1 MSIELNLVGALMRR
15 FVEVLKNNIKN
26 TFSFCSL
33 YFYFMSVSSVVNFR
47 GAVRVLNNTIKNLCG
62 LCVLCGSI
70 RMSEDGF

>member
-1 MSIELNLVGALMRR
+1 MSIELNLVGALMCR

-33 YFYFMSVSSVVNFR
+33 CFCFMSVSSVVNFR